1 MIHCIFR
8 RMKKINLALRYPQN
22 YMFRKPLIG
31 ALILFLFI
39 TAFTLLY
46 QPMNTQGSR
55 WFNFQ
60 FTMVL
65 YAFASS
71 MAAYLIMWILARTK
85 YFGDRKRWT
94 LPMEL
99 LAIYL
104 VLQVMGMAIFL
115 SAFILEEPSEESR
128 WNLQTFLDS
137 CKYAFLI
144 GIIPFLFFTV
154 SNYRYLLTSGGPSFI
169 DLDQENEGASEPTIH
184 ISSSLKK
191 ESLNFRASEL
201 LYVSSDGNYVDFHLY
216 RDANIEN
223 VPIRNSISNIE
234 QQFSGIPYYFR
245 CHRAFIVNLNQVS
258 GKKGNALGYQLTLRH
273 CPEKIPVSRQK
284 VKAFDQLYHP

>member
-1 MIHCIFR
+1 MNHRIFR
-8 RMKKINLALRYPQN
+8 RMKKMNLALRYPQN
-22 YMFRKPLIG
+22 YMLRKPLSG

-39 TAFTLLY
+39 IAFTLLY
-46 QPMNTQGSR
+46 QPMNTHGSR

-60 FTMVL
+60 FTMLL

-71 MAAYLIMWILARTK
+71 LAAYLIMGIMQRTK

-94 LPMEL
+94 LPKEL

-104 VLQVMGMAIFL
+104 VLQVMGIALFL
-115 SAFILEEPSEESR
+115 AAFILEEPSVESR
-128 WNLQTFLDS
+128 WNLKTFLDS

-144 GIIPFLFFTV
+144 GIIPFLFFTA

-169 DLDQENEGASEPTIH
+169 DMEQDNEEDSESLIH

-191 ESLNFRASEL
+191 ESLSFRASEL
-201 LYVSSDGNYVDFHLY
+201 LFVSSDGNYADFHLY
-216 RDANIEN
+216 RDAKIQK

-234 QQFSGIPYYFR
+234 QQFSSMPQYFR
-245 CHRAFIVNLNQVS
+245 CHRAFIVNLDQVT
-258 GKKGNALGYQLTLRH
+258 GNKGNALGYQLTLRH
-273 CPEKIPVSRQK
+273 FPGKIPVSRQK
-284 VKAFDQLYHP
+284 VKAFDRLYHP